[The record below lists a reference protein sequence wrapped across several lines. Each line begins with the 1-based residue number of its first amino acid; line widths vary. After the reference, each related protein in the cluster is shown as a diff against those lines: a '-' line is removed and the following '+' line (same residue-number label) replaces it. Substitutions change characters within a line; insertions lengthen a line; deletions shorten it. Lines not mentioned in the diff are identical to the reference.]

1 MGVKMFFDKPENKV
15 KKEDLIPR
23 SDYEHLKQIVKN
35 QQEYL
40 NNLYIFY
47 KLNPTPFLKN
57 LRDLSY
63 ELMRFFDNVCKKHNL
78 DYWLCYGI
86 LLGAVRH
93 EDFVPWDDDLD
104 VGMMRADYIKL
115 VEVFEEEIN
124 LNNATNVSCAFKIDK
139 RDKVS
144 KRWFQIN
151 YHHPDLKGKVL
162 GIDVFPFDYVN
173 EVDETFEDRYYQA
186 RQNFYK
192 RRDKNDD
199 FKDAVDKLYEEL
211 NLSMEKTPQYVAG
224 VESVHGKMNI
234 FSFNI
239 LESDNLYP
247 FQTLQFGKYSH
258 PAPRDSNLFLRDI
271 YGKSFMKIPKK
282 MRDHGR
288 LNRYRD
294 VENIEEIFEKASK
307 DLENTNNNFK

>member
-63 ELMRFFDNVCKKHNL
+63 ELMRFFDN
-78 DYWLCYGI
+78 
-86 LLGAVRH
+86 
-93 EDFVPWDDDLD
+93 DLD
-104 VGMMRADYIKL
+104 GGMMRADYIKL

-258 PAPRDSNLFLRDI
+258 PTPRDSNLFLRDI